1 MAHFY
6 KTPAK
11 MKSTWAEVHAAWKR
25 VPSIKVAA
33 AKGEMETSRGHAH
46 PAHALVDAL
55 LDSAPVYRN
64 LSVNADATLNMLR
77 YLYEHMRCGILVCIR
92 NNAVQLLLPFV
103 NRKYTNTWHGRVRLV
118 AHGVGAATVAQYAAA
133 VQEPKAGD
141 MLPLGQWWL
150 NGGTV
155 CNIEAPGGWGTMHL
169 DKLREQLDAAA
180 AAAAA
185 AGSPLPDADFFL
197 NKRDYP
203 QLRAALHAEPY
214 ARFTGE
220 PALSRERYSCYAPV
234 FSFYTSV
241 PGAATPLGMADL
253 PMPTPDDWASAC
265 EAERRRSCEA
275 ERRRSC
281 DADPDA
287 PVLPDAPAPAA
298 PRPIAV
304 FRGSATGVGVTPE
317 TNVRRRLAAFAAR
330 NADIVDVGIVSW
342 NDSRD
347 RVVAT
352 TPDGAMVVTRASAD
366 ARAPTARR
374 MSLAE
379 QAATFAYFLYA
390 DGHAAAGRYG
400 TLMHL
405 GRVILRVETEQPE
418 CGYVWAFA
426 DTVPAFI
433 PRDDDVAAARLS
445 VPDDADH
452 FVISADLSNLRAT
465 VEFLRAHKKIA
476 RRVAACARSRA
487 PTKARITQ
495 YWRHAIAAVAARQA
509 PAFAASD
516 GAGGGVAPRA
526 WFAAADDA
534 YAATSTHAT
543 APLV

>member
-25 VPSIKVAA
+25 VPSIKVAV

-133 VQEPKAGD
+133 VQEHRAD
-141 MLPLGQWWL
+141 AMLSLAQWWL

-155 CNIEAPGGWGTMHL
+155 CNIEAAGGWGTAHL
-169 DKLREQLDAAA
+169 DVLRAQLDAAA

-185 AGSPLPDADFFL
+185 AGTPLPDADFFL

-253 PMPTPDDWASAC
+253 PMPTPDDWAAAC
-265 EAERRRSCEA
+265 VDADHRRG
-275 ERRRSC
+275 C
-281 DADPDA
+281 DAVDAYPDA
-287 PVLPDAPAPAA
+287 SDAL
-298 PRPIAV
+298 RKIAV

-330 NADIVDVGIVSW
+330 NTDIVDVGIVSW

-352 TPDGAMVVTRASAD
+352 TPDGAMVITRASAD

-374 MSLAE
+374 MTLAE

-400 TLMHL
+400 ALMHL

-426 DTVPAFI
+426 GTVPAFI

-465 VEFLRAHKKIA
+465 VEFLRAHVDTA

-516 GAGGGVAPRA
+516 GAGGVAPRA